1 MSRQNPVCFLNS
13 GGTEESKKN
22 NVKIIKIHIQEK
34 KFCGFSHLLVPNLYL
49 SSLLAVSSFLIAIAP
64 TLPAF
69 AVPSTEMAQAPRGQ
83 NPSQKNTLYVSASR
97 GNDSGD
103 GTQRAPLRTI
113 TRALKLA
120 EPDTVILLAPGTY
133 SAATGEVFPL
143 ILPPGVTLQGNPL
156 DRGERV
162 ILRGGG
168 DYISPTFARQNITL
182 LAAKGSTLSG
192 VTVTNPNSRGYG
204 LWIESSSPVI
214 VKNTFTGNTH
224 DGISVVGNS
233 SPVVRENNFV
243 ENGANGITVYGN
255 SQAEIRDNLFQK
267 TGFGINVAENAAPVV
282 VGNRILYNQDGI
294 LIQGKARP
302 IVRGNYI
309 EQNTRDGI
317 VAIAQSFPDL
327 GNSSEPGRN
336 TIRNN
341 GRYDLH
347 NATNDRRI
355 PAYGNILGSDRL
367 FGTFDLAGTAAPPR
381 SVSPIIGEN
390 RQNSNSDRRTAL
402 TLLDRSLTSP
412 ERILPN
418 SNRDSA
424 TDTDAIEIPVPSPEN
439 GNGQAENLSWE
450 EKLRQRIWG
459 KSDRSPSSQ
468 TIEIPVR
475 GQESRRSRPLQ
486 WPRTPR
492 NLPRTESNPAP
503 TGLLPVPGPNIPLGR
518 GGYVPP
524 ELRGIASSLG
534 YNSRGY
540 SSRNRSVALGLRY
553 RVVVSVRGRR
563 DTYRLRA
570 IVPDAFEKNL
580 NGESV
585 MQAGAFRDRGEADEL
600 LLLLRRNGLNARIVP
615 FR

>member
-1 MSRQNPVCFLNS
+1 MSRQNPVCFAKY
-13 GGTEESKKN
+13 GGTEEWKKN
-22 NVKIIKIHIQEK
+22 KVKIICKQK
-34 KFCGFSHLLVPNLYL
+34 KFCTFSHLLAPNLYL
-49 SSLLAVSSFLIAIAP
+49 SSLLAVSSLVLAAYCP
-64 TLPAF
+64 TLPVF
-69 AVPSTEMAQAPRGQ
+69 ALPPTEMAQTPRGP

-113 TRALKLA
+113 TQALKQA

-133 SAATGEVFPL
+133 STATGEVFPL
-143 ILPPGVTLQGNPL
+143 ILRSGVTLQGNPL
-156 DRGERV
+156 DRGEKV

-182 LAAKGSTLSG
+182 LAAKGSIVSG

-204 LWIESSSPVI
+204 LWVESSSPVV

-233 SPVVRENNFV
+233 APIVRENNFV

-255 SQAEIRDNLFQK
+255 SQGEIRDNLFQK
-267 TGFGINVAENAAPVV
+267 TGFGINVAENAAPMV
-282 VGNRILYNQDGI
+282 VGNRIIYNQDGI

-347 NATNDRRI
+347 NATNDRKI
-355 PAYGNILGSDRL
+355 PAYGNIFGNNRL

-381 SVSPIIGEN
+381 AVSPIVGEN
-390 RQNSNSDRRTAL
+390 RRSSSPPDREAIARE
-402 TLLDRSLTSP
+402 
-412 ERILPN
+412 ERLIVPN
-418 SNRDSA
+418 SNPGSSSSA
-424 TDTDAIEIPVPSPEN
+424 NAIEIPVPSPEN
-439 GNGQAENLSWE
+439 GNSQTEAEAENVSWE
-450 EKLRQRIWG
+450 ERLRQRIWG
-459 KSDRSPSSQ
+459 KSDASPSSQ
-468 TIEIPVR
+468 TIEIPVPEP
-475 GQESRRSRPLQ
+475 ESSRPLA
-486 WPRTPR
+486 WPRTPD
-492 NLPRTESNPAP
+492 NIPRTENNPAP
-503 TGLLPVPGPNIPLGR
+503 GGLLPVPGPNIPLGS

-524 ELRGIASSLG
+524 ELRGVASSLPD
-534 YNSRGY
+534 RGY
-540 SSRNRSVALGLRY
+540 SSSNSSVALGLRY
-553 RVVVSVRGRR
+553 RVVVSVRGSR

-580 NGESV
+580 DGESV
-585 MQAGAFRDRGEADEL
+585 MQAGAFRDRGEADQL

>member
-1 MSRQNPVCFLNS
+1 VSRQNPVCFLNN
-13 GGTEESKKN
+13 GGTEEWKKN
-22 NVKIIKIHIQEK
+22 KVKIICKQK
-34 KFCGFSHLLVPNLYL
+34 KFCGFSDLLVPNLYL
-49 SSLLAVSSFLIAIAP
+49 SSLLAVSSLVSAAYCP
-64 TLPAF
+64 TLPVF
-69 AVPSTEMAQAPRGQ
+69 AMPQAEMAQAPRGQ

-143 ILPPGVTLQGNPL
+143 ILRSGVTVQGNPL
-156 DRGERV
+156 DRGEKV

-204 LWIESSSPVI
+204 LWVESSSPVV

-233 SPVVRENNFV
+233 SPIVRENNFV
-243 ENGANGITVYGN
+243 ENGANGITVYGT
-255 SQAEIRDNLFQK
+255 SQGEIRDNLFQK
-267 TGFGINVAENAAPVV
+267 NGFGINVAEDAAPTVM
-282 VGNRILYNQDGI
+282 GNRIIYNQDGI

-347 NATNDRRI
+347 NATNDGRI
-355 PAYGNILGSDRL
+355 PAYGNIFGSDRL

-381 SVSPIIGEN
+381 LVSPIVREN
-390 RQNSNSDRRTAL
+390 RQNSNSDRTTAL
-402 TLLDRSLTSP
+402 TVLTP
-412 ERILPN
+412 EPIAREERPLEAIVPN
-418 SNRDSA
+418 SNRGSSS
-424 TDTDAIEIPVPSPEN
+424 DAIEIPVPSPEN
-439 GNGQAENLSWE
+439 GNSQTEAENLSWE
-450 EKLRQRIWG
+450 EKFRQRIWG
-459 KSDRSPSSQ
+459 KSDRSPSS
-468 TIEIPVR
+468 IEIPVP
-475 GQESRRSRPLQ
+475 ESRRSRPLP
-486 WPRTPR
+486 WPSTP
-492 NLPRTESNPAP
+492 NNIPRTETNPAP
-503 TGLLPVPGPNIPLGR
+503 MGLLPVPGPNIPLGR

-524 ELRGIASSLG
+524 ELRGVASAGG
-534 YNSRGY
+534 YA
-540 SSRNRSVALGLRY
+540 VALGLRY
-553 RVVVSVRGRR
+553 RVVVSVRGSR

-585 MQAGAFRDRGEADEL
+585 MQAGAFRDRGEADQL
-600 LLLLRRNGLNARIVP
+600 LQLLRRNGLNARIVP
-615 FR
+615 F

>member
-1 MSRQNPVCFLNS
+1 VSRQNPVCFAKC
-13 GGTEESKKN
+13 GETEEWKKKK
-22 NVKIIKIHIQEK
+22 VKMICKEK
-34 KFCGFSHLLVPNLYL
+34 KFSGPSHLLIPNLYL
-49 SSLLAVSSFLIAIAP
+49 SSLLAVSSLVLAAYCP

-69 AVPSTEMAQAPRGQ
+69 ALPSTEMAHAPRGP
-83 NPSQKNTLYVSASR
+83 NPSQKNTLYVSARR

-143 ILPPGVTLQGNPL
+143 ILRSGVTLQGNPF
-156 DRGERV
+156 DRGEKV
-162 ILRGGG
+162 IVRGGG

-182 LAAKGSTLSG
+182 LPAKGSTVSG
-192 VTVTNPNSRGYG
+192 VTVTNPNNRGYG

-233 SPVVRENNFV
+233 SPIVRENNFV

-255 SQAEIRDNLFQK
+255 SQPEIRDNLFQK
-267 TGFGINVAENAAPVV
+267 TGFGINLAEDAAPTV
-282 VGNRILYNQDGI
+282 VGNRIIYNQDGI

-309 EQNTRDGI
+309 EQNIRDGI

-347 NATNDRRI
+347 NATNDGRI

-381 SVSPIIGEN
+381 IVGEN
-390 RQNSNSDRRTAL
+390 RPSISPPDREAIAREERLLEGIVRNSN
-402 TLLDRSLTSP
+402 P
-412 ERILPN
+412 
-418 SNRDSA
+418 DSSSA
-424 TDTDAIEIPVPSPEN
+424 TDAIEIPVPSPEN
-439 GNGQAENLSWE
+439 GNSQTEAENLSWE
-450 EKLRQRIWG
+450 ERLRRRIWG
-459 KSDRSPSSQ
+459 KNDRPPSSQ
-468 TIEIPVR
+468 TIEVPVS
-475 GQESRRSRPLQ
+475 ESRRSRPLQ
-486 WPRTPR
+486 WPRTPD
-492 NLPRTESNPAP
+492 NLPRTETNPTS

-524 ELRGIASSLG
+524 ELRGVASAGG
-534 YNSRGY
+534 YA
-540 SSRNRSVALGLRY
+540 VALGLRY
-553 RVVVSVRGRR
+553 RVVVSVRGSR

-585 MQAGAFRDRGEADEL
+585 MQAGAFRDRGEADQL
-600 LLLLRRNGLNARIVP
+600 LLLLRSNGLNARIVP
-615 FR
+615 F